1 MFFRAIISKHYK
13 EFKNKIIVD
22 KRCVIRKQSA
32 FHSFHSF
39 CPKKLLLKNK
49 NKKDELLHTRLL

>member
-32 FHSFHSF
+32 FHSF

-49 NKKDELLHTRLL
+49 NKIDELLHTRLL